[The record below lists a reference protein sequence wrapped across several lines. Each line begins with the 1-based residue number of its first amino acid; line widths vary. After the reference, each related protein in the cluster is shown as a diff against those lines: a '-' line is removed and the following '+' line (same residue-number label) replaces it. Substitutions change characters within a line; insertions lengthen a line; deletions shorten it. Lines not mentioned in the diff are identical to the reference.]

1 MVQPMSSWGSSVTCL
16 SNVDGGL
23 MDVEMGY
30 LPPMVF
36 PPIVAIGGS
45 FMWTPNTARFC
56 PIRIKRLKQLAKRR
70 RRQLFFSVHIQN

>member
-45 FMWTPNTARFC
+45 LCGPLTLPGFV
-56 PIRIKRLKQLAKRR
+56 Q
-70 RRQLFFSVHIQN
+70 SGSSG